1 MAYQEPFFKKGLHC
15 KMLNAIMGKYA
26 NRRAR
31 TKTMNEKRDSVKEK
45 GRASGP
51 LVPRKAE
58 WIPWNYSLDWL
69 MILKPNLLWRA

>member
-1 MAYQEPFFKKGLHC
+1 MAYQEPFFKKGIHC

-45 GRASGP
+45 
-51 LVPRKAE
+51 
-58 WIPWNYSLDWL
+58 W
-69 MILKPNLLWRA
+69 